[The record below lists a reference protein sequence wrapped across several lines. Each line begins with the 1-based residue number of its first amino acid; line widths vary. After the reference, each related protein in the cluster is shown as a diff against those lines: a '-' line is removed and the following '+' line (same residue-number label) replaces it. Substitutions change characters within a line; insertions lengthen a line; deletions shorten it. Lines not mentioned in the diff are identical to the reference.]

1 MLNARSAISEDF
13 SIGIGAS
20 LALLCPKSSQLKIYL
35 PISPVLYKNPHLF
48 AFTCPGVPVDSRP
61 NWFFY
66 LPSAKLSSGG
76 VDFAGNILYSAS
88 VNCSRVSGE
97 EEDKMSM
104 ALGIRGSIS
113 SEINVTPMI
122 DVLLVLLIIFMV
134 VFPYQSV
141 GESTDIPQQRTDI
154 TVPPNRPVVIQIKQ
168 AASEHERPA
177 LRIND
182 EETTWE
188 KLGSRLEEI
197 YSQRMD
203 KVAFLKGD
211 PEIDFQYVA
220 DAVDIAHH
228 AGVVRLGLM
237 GNTTTAART
246 D

>member
-1 MLNARSAISEDF
+1 
-13 SIGIGAS
+13 
-20 LALLCPKSSQLKIYL
+20 
-35 PISPVLYKNPHLF
+35 
-48 AFTCPGVPVDSRP
+48 
-61 NWFFY
+61 
-66 LPSAKLSSGG
+66 
-76 VDFAGNILYSAS
+76 
-88 VNCSRVSGE
+88 
-97 EEDKMSM
+97 MSM
-104 ALGIRGSIS
+104 ALGSRGSVS

-141 GESTDIPQQRTDI
+141 GESTEIPQQRTDI
-154 TVPPNRPVVIQIKQ
+154 TVPPPNKPIVIRIKQ
-168 AASEHERPA
+168 AASERERPV
-177 LRIND
+177 LKINE

-203 KVAFLKGD
+203 KVALLKGD

-237 GNTTTAART
+237 GK
-246 D
+246 